1 MDICRRQFGAFWL
14 GALAGGS
21 RAAPNRPKLNVMV
34 LAEQLRPDALAGAWG
49 QFGAGGFRRLAE
61 KGAWFADCR
70 HLSSTF
76 SACGIA
82 NLATGAWPAQHGIVA
97 DSWYDRAAHSA
108 AGASD
113 EALLSTTLAAQAAG
127 DAGMRV
133 TVVAMSRTHAAL
145 FAGAPGGTAGARLF
159 FQDEQ
164 GHFATSGAPPD
175 WLAAFNSARGP
186 ETARGAAWMAVNA
199 AADAPAL
206 RTLRYDAGRPQEFL
220 ALYKA
225 SPYGQTAEFDLAAEL
240 VARDRL
246 GQGSTADLLCVIDGS
261 AGLLGYETGARS
273 PLMKQMALQLDLR
286 LEALWNQLARAVG
299 ESGFN
304 LVVTAA
310 HGAPPEPAADARARM
325 AVNGEA
331 IAQAVE
337 SAIQP
342 GGRHVEKYL
351 YPFLYLD
358 RPGLSNGQES
368 VRLAAAN
375 AALSQRAVAGYY
387 TAGDNCSVNDE
398 WRKRF
403 RNSFHAQRSGDVML
417 AYRPEYVEDFGA
429 GRGVSY
435 GSLYNYDACVPLV
448 FCGPQF
454 RAGVFEAPVEAVD
467 VAPTLARA
475 MGIAEPSSAVG
486 RVLGEALIS

>member
-1 MDICRRQFGAFWL
+1 MGICRREFGACLL
-14 GALAGGS
+14 GTLAGRS
-21 RAAPNRPKLNVMV
+21 RAAPNRPKLHV
-34 LAEQLRPDALAGAWG
+34 LVVAEQLRPDALDAAWP

-108 AGASD
+108 VSASE
-113 EALLSTTLAAQAAG
+113 EALLATTLAAQAAG
-127 DAGMRV
+127 DGGMRV
-133 TVVAMSRTHAAL
+133 AVAAMSRPHAAL
-145 FAGAPGGTAGARLF
+145 FAGTPGARPYF
-159 FQDEQ
+159 PDERGQ
-164 GHFATSGAPPD
+164 FTTPGALPD
-175 WLAAFNSARGP
+175 WLAAYNAAHGP

-199 AADAPAL
+199 APDAPAL
-206 RTLRYDAGRPQEFL
+206 RTLRYDADRPREFL
-220 ALYKA
+220 ALYQA
-225 SPYGQTAEFDLAAEL
+225 SPFGQTALFDLACEL
-240 VARDRL
+240 VVRERL
-246 GQGSTADLLCVIDGS
+246 GQGNTADLLCVIDGS
-261 AGLLGYETGARS
+261 ACLLGYETGARS
-273 PLMKQMALQLDLR
+273 PLIKQMVLQLDRR
-286 LEALWNQLARAVG
+286 LEALWNTLARVVG
-299 ESGFN
+299 ENGFN
-304 LVVTAA
+304 LVVSAA
-310 HGAPPEPAADARARM
+310 HGAPPAPAADARARM

-331 IAQAVE
+331 VARTVE
-337 SAIQP
+337 NQLKDI
-342 GGRHVEKYL
+342 GRHVDKYL

-358 RPGLSNGQES
+358 QTATMVGAEA
-368 VRLAAAN
+368 VRLAAAG
-375 AALSQRAVAGYY
+375 AALEHRAVAGYY
-387 TAGDNCSVNDE
+387 TAGGACSEDQE
-398 WRKRF
+398 WEKRF

-486 RVLGEALIS
+486 RVLGEALAS

>member
-14 GALAGGS
+14 GALAAGS
-21 RAAPNRPKLNVMV
+21 RAAPSRPRLNVLV
-34 LAEQLRPDALAGAWG
+34 LAEQLRPDALDAAWP
-49 QFGAGGFRRLAE
+49 QFGPGGFRRLAE

-108 AGASD
+108 VGASD
-113 EALLSTTLAAQAAG
+113 QALLSTTLAAQASG
-127 DAGMRV
+127 DAGIRV

-145 FAGAPGGTAGARLF
+145 FAGAPGGTAGTRLY

-164 GHFATSGAPPD
+164 GHFTTSGAAPD
-175 WLAAFNSARGP
+175 WLAGFNSARGP

-206 RTLRYDAGRPQEFL
+206 RTLRYDPARPREFL
-220 ALYKA
+220 ALYQA
-225 SPYGQTAEFDLAAEL
+225 SPFGQTAAFDLAAEL
-240 VARDRL
+240 VTRDRL
-246 GQGSTADLLCVIDGS
+246 GQGNTADLLSVIDGS

-273 PLMKQMALQLDLR
+273 PLMKQIVLQLDLR

-299 ESGFN
+299 ENGFN

-337 SAIQP
+337 SALQP
-342 GGRHVEKYL
+342 AGRHVEKYL

-358 RPGLSNGQES
+358 RPGF
-368 VRLAAAN
+368 AN
-375 AALSQRAVAGYY
+375 AAASAALAQPSVAGYY
-387 TAGDNCSVNDE
+387 TADGKCSVNDE
-398 WRKRF
+398 WQKRF

-486 RVLGEALIS
+486 RVLGEALVP